1 LFRTKGLLDSG
12 NQGQSPIARNSTSY
26 FGGDIDWAMSLREV
40 TGRWQQNL
48 RTLAGVDAGSTGLRK
63 KGDEFHNLFWF

>member
-1 LFRTKGLLDSG
+1 LLDSG
-12 NQGQSPIARNSTSY
+12 NQGQSPITRNSTSY

-48 RTLAGVDAGSTGLRK
+48 RSLAGVDAGSTGMQK
-63 KGDEFHNLFWF
+63 